1 MISLIIPVF
10 NVDVALL
17 KCLLESITLK
27 SDFEFEIIIV
37 DDCSTNIDLLNFE
50 SYIENQPHCKV
61 ISTGK
66 NSGPGVAR
74 NIGIENANGNWCMFA
89 DADDFYSQGAIKIV
103 NSTLINKNP
112 NAIIFDY
119 NIVAG
124 NTVKM
129 KSLSNSDQYI
139 SKSEIQELLVGS
151 TELNNIWRC
160 AFSLDIIRE
169 NNVSFPSDMR
179 NGEDFIFMIE
189 YFKHC
194 DEVIH
199 LKKPLYNYRINENG
213 ITQNFTL
220 SKIDDAVKTL
230 QYRYQLLDLNFHEN
244 TKANISLFIQN
255 KYIQVLFD
263 YMALAYKN
271 KEFSYVQIIKN
282 NKYCQRLLN
291 DKSESLVTNLK
302 RKIIISYN
310 PLLLIFFYTIKE
322 CVKSFVIK
330 IRNF

>member
-103 NSTLINKNP
+103 NSTLINNNP

-139 SKSEIQELLVGS
+139 SKSEIQ
-151 TELNNIWRC
+151 
-160 AFSLDIIRE
+160 
-169 NNVSFPSDMR
+169 
-179 NGEDFIFMIE
+179 
-189 YFKHC
+189 
-194 DEVIH
+194 
-199 LKKPLYNYRINENG
+199 
-213 ITQNFTL
+213 
-220 SKIDDAVKTL
+220 
-230 QYRYQLLDLNFHEN
+230 
-244 TKANISLFIQN
+244 
-255 KYIQVLFD
+255 
-263 YMALAYKN
+263 
-271 KEFSYVQIIKN
+271 
-282 NKYCQRLLN
+282 
-291 DKSESLVTNLK
+291 
-302 RKIIISYN
+302 
-310 PLLLIFFYTIKE
+310 
-322 CVKSFVIK
+322 
-330 IRNF
+330 

>member
-103 NSTLINKNP
+103 NSTLINNNP

-139 SKSEIQELLVGS
+139 SKSEIQELSCWKYRVKQYMEMCLFVRYYKR
-151 TELNNIWRC
+151 EQCI
-160 AFSLDIIRE
+160 FSLRYAQWRG
-169 NNVSFPSDMR
+169 F
-179 NGEDFIFMIE
+179 
-189 YFKHC
+189 YFH
-194 DEVIH
+194 D
-199 LKKPLYNYRINENG
+199 RI
-213 ITQNFTL
+213 L
-220 SKIDDAVKTL
+220 
-230 QYRYQLLDLNFHEN
+230 
-244 TKANISLFIQN
+244 
-255 KYIQVLFD
+255 
-263 YMALAYKN
+263 
-271 KEFSYVQIIKN
+271 
-282 NKYCQRLLN
+282 
-291 DKSESLVTNLK
+291 
-302 RKIIISYN
+302 
-310 PLLLIFFYTIKE
+310 
-322 CVKSFVIK
+322 
-330 IRNF
+330 